1 MRQGL
6 RARRDHAGTGVTTGI
21 LLVGIGGQGVMT
33 AAEALSRAAL
43 RAGLDV
49 TKTEVAGM
57 SQRGGVVCSQV
68 RIGERVFS
76 SEIRPGD
83 ADLLIAFEAAEG
95 LRWCHYLSDGGRAL
109 LDGWRAV
116 PPVVSSG
123 LHEYPADPAGEI
135 RARGV
140 EVTELDARGIAF
152 RLGDSRVANSVMLGA
167 AAVRL
172 PYPAQALRDEIV
184 RRFGNEQALGRM
196 NAAAFDAGR
205 ELEH

>member
-1 MRQGL
+1 M
-6 RARRDHAGTGVTTGI
+6 TTGI
-21 LLVGIGGQGVMT
+21 LLAGIGGQGVMT
-33 AAEALSRAAL
+33 AAEALARAAL
-43 RAGLDV
+43 CAGLEV

-68 RIGERVFS
+68 RIGARVSS

-95 LRWCHYLSDGGRAL
+95 LRWCHYLSGGGRAL

-140 EVTELDARGIAF
+140 DLVELDARGIAL
-152 RLGDSRVANSVMLGA
+152 RLGDPRLANSVLLGA
-167 AAVRL
+167 AAGRL
-172 PYPAQALRDEIV
+172 PYPAQVLRDEIV
-184 RRFGNEQALGRM
+184 RRFGNDEALGRL

-205 ELEH
+205 KLGH